1 MNYFGVKAILI
12 HELDRFKR
20 TLLQSLASPIITTSL
35 YFIVFGT
42 AIGSR
47 IKEIDGIN
55 YGSYIVPGMIMLTIL
70 TQALSNASFAIY
82 FQKFTSTIYEIHASP
97 LSSFEIILG
106 FVGAAAIKSVIIG
119 LIIIITA
126 GFFVDIEI
134 QHPILMIFFLILTSI
149 TFSLFGFIVGLYA
162 DGFEGLQIIPILVIT
177 PLTFLGGSFYSIS
190 MLPEFWQNVSLLNPV
205 LYLIS
210 GFRYSFYEVSDVS
223 LITSIITIFTILICC
238 VLFISYTFI
247 KGYKIKE

>member
-1 MNYFGVKAILI
+1 
-12 HELDRFKR
+12 
-20 TLLQSLASPIITTSL
+20 
-35 YFIVFGT
+35 
-42 AIGSR
+42 
-47 IKEIDGIN
+47 
-55 YGSYIVPGMIMLTIL
+55 MLTIL

-82 FQKFTSTIYEIHASP
+82 FQKFTSTIYEIHAAP

-106 FVGAAAIKSVIIG
+106 FVGAAAIKSIIIG

-134 QHPILMIFFLILTSI
+134 QHPILMIFFLVLTSI

-177 PLTFLGGSFYSIS
+177 PLTFLGGSFYSIT
-190 MLPEFWQNVSLLNPV
+190 MLPEFWQNISLLNPV

-223 LITSIITIFTILICC
+223 LLTSIITIFTILIGCIF
-238 VLFISYTFI
+238 FISYTFI
-247 KGYKIKE
+247 KGYKIKN

>member
-82 FQKFTSTIYEIHASP
+82 FQKFTSTIYEIHAAP

-149 TFSLFGFIVGLYA
+149 TFSMVNCSPKSCI
-162 DGFEGLQIIPILVIT
+162 
-177 PLTFLGGSFYSIS
+177 SIA
-190 MLPEFWQNVSLLNPV
+190 
-205 LYLIS
+205 
-210 GFRYSFYEVSDVS
+210 
-223 LITSIITIFTILICC
+223 C
-238 VLFISYTFI
+238 
-247 KGYKIKE
+247 

>member
-1 MNYFGVKAILI
+1 MNYYGVKAIFI

-47 IKEIDGIN
+47 IKEIDGVN

-82 FQKFTSTIYEIHASP
+82 FQKFTSTIFEIHAAP

-106 FVGAAAIKSVIIG
+106 FVGSAAVKSIIIG

-134 QHPILMIFFLILTSI
+134 QHPVLMIFFLILTSI
-149 TFSLFGFIVGLYA
+149 TFSLFGFIVGIYA

-177 PLTFLGGSFYSIS
+177 PLTFLGGSFYSID
-190 MLPEFWQNVSLLNPV
+190 MLPDFWQTVSLFNPV

-210 GFRYSFYEVSDVS
+210 GFRYSFYEVADVS
-223 LITSIITIFTILICC
+223 VLTSIITIFTILICC
-238 VLFISYTFI
+238 ILFITYTFI
-247 KGYKIKE
+247 KGYKIKN

>member
-1 MNYFGVKAILI
+1 MNYFGVKAIFI

-47 IKEIDGIN
+47 IKEIDGVN

-82 FQKFTSTIYEIHASP
+82 FQKFTSTIYEIHAAP

-106 FVGAAAIKSVIIG
+106 FVGAAALKSIIIG

-134 QHPILMIFFLILTSI
+134 QHPVLMIFFLILTSI

-177 PLTFLGGSFYSIS
+177 PLTFLGGSFYSIA

>member
-1 MNYFGVKAILI
+1 MNLIGVKAIFI
-12 HELDRFKR
+12 HEMDRFRR

-47 IKEIDGIN
+47 IKEIDGID

-82 FQKFTSTIYEIHASP
+82 FQKFSSTIFEIHAAP

-106 FVGAAAIKSVIIG
+106 FCSAAAAKSVLIG
-119 LIIIITA
+119 SIIIITA
-126 GFFVDIEI
+126 SFFVDLQI
-134 QHPILMIFFLILTSI
+134 QHPLLMFFFLILTSI
-149 TFSLFGFIVGLYA
+149 TFSLFGFIVGIYA
-162 DGFEGLQIIPILVIT
+162 DGFEGLQIVPILVIT
-177 PLTFLGGSFYSIS
+177 PLTFLGSSFYSIN
-190 MLPEFWQNVSLLNPV
+190 MLPEFWRNVSLFNPV

-223 LITSIITIFTILICC
+223 LFTSIITIISILIGCIIF
-238 VLFISYTFI
+238 VTYTFTR
-247 KGYKIKE
+247 GNKIKN

>member
-1 MNYFGVKAILI
+1 MNYYGVKAIFI

-47 IKEIDGIN
+47 IKEIDGVN

-82 FQKFTSTIYEIHASP
+82 FQKFTSTIFEIHAAP

-106 FVGAAAIKSVIIG
+106 FVGSAAVKSIIIG

-134 QHPILMIFFLILTSI
+134 QHPVLMIFFLILTSI
-149 TFSLFGFIVGLYA
+149 TFSLFGFIVGIYA

-190 MLPEFWQNVSLLNPV
+190 MLPDFWQTVSLFNPV

-210 GFRYSFYEVSDVS
+210 GFRYSFYEVADVS
-223 LITSIITIFTILICC
+223 VLTSIITIFTILICC
-238 VLFISYTFI
+238 ILFISYTFI
-247 KGYKIKE
+247 KGYKIKN

>member
-1 MNYFGVKAILI
+1 MNLIGVKAIFI
-12 HELDRFKR
+12 HEMDRFRR

-47 IKEIDGIN
+47 IKEIDGVN

-82 FQKFTSTIYEIHASP
+82 FQKFSFTIFELHSSP
-97 LSSFEIILG
+97 ISSFEIILG
-106 FVGAAAIKSVIIG
+106 FCGAAATKSILIG
-119 LIIIITA
+119 SIIIITA
-126 GFFVDIEI
+126 GFFVDLQI
-134 QHPILMIFFLILTSI
+134 QHPLLMFFFLILTSI
-149 TFSLFGFIVGLYA
+149 TFSLFGFIVGIYA
-162 DGFEGLQIIPILVIT
+162 EGFEGLQIIPILVIT
-177 PLTFLGGSFYSIS
+177 PLTFLGGSFYSID
-190 MLPEFWQNVSLLNPV
+190 MLPEFWRNVSLLNPV

-210 GFRYSFYEVSDVS
+210 GFRYSFYEVADVS
-223 LITSIITIFTILICC
+223 LFTSIITIFTILTGC

-247 KGYKIKE
+247 KGYKIKD

>member
-1 MNYFGVKAILI
+1 MNYFGVKAIFI

-47 IKEIDGIN
+47 IKEIDGVN

-82 FQKFTSTIYEIHASP
+82 FQKFTSTIYEIHAAP

-106 FVGAAAIKSVIIG
+106 FVGAAALKSIIIG

-134 QHPILMIFFLILTSI
+134 QNPLLMIFFLILTSI

>member
-1 MNYFGVKAILI
+1 MNYYGVKAIFI

-47 IKEIDGIN
+47 IKEIDGVN

-82 FQKFTSTIYEIHASP
+82 FQKFTSTIFEIHAAP

-106 FVGAAAIKSVIIG
+106 FVGSAAVKSIIIG

-126 GFFVDIEI
+126 GFFVDIKI
-134 QHPILMIFFLILTSI
+134 QHPVLMIFFLILTSI
-149 TFSLFGFIVGLYA
+149 TFSLFGFIVGIYA

-190 MLPEFWQNVSLLNPV
+190 MLPDFWQTVSLFNPV

-210 GFRYSFYEVSDVS
+210 GFRYSFYEVADVS
-223 LITSIITIFTILICC
+223 VLTSIITIFTILICC
-238 VLFISYTFI
+238 ILFITYTFI
-247 KGYKIKE
+247 KGYKIKN

>member
-82 FQKFTSTIYEIHASP
+82 FQKFT
-97 LSSFEIILG
+97 
-106 FVGAAAIKSVIIG
+106 
-119 LIIIITA
+119 LI
-126 GFFVDIEI
+126 
-134 QHPILMIFFLILTSI
+134 
-149 TFSLFGFIVGLYA
+149 
-162 DGFEGLQIIPILVIT
+162 
-177 PLTFLGGSFYSIS
+177 
-190 MLPEFWQNVSLLNPV
+190 
-205 LYLIS
+205 
-210 GFRYSFYEVSDVS
+210 
-223 LITSIITIFTILICC
+223 
-238 VLFISYTFI
+238 
-247 KGYKIKE
+247 